1 MNEEKRVE
9 IYKGAKGE
17 IVFSVDPEAETIW
30 ATQKQIADAFGVDRT
45 VIGRHLRNIFKEGEL
60 DEKVVCAKNAH
71 TTKHGAISGKTQVAI
86 SNIYNLDAI
95 ISVA

>member
-45 VIGRHLRNIFKEGEL
+45 VGPL
-60 DEKVVCAKNAH
+60 
-71 TTKHGAISGKTQVAI
+71 
-86 SNIYNLDAI
+86 
-95 ISVA
+95 SVTV